1 MSHSAAKTRAPLVR
15 DVRGALLVVW
25 LWILWIGAF
34 ISVVLEPSD
43 TRFNA
48 AVVGVV
54 VVGAVVSDRFSVGLS
69 QPTEMTAFSQLVL
82 MLVMIDQVWG
92 AVLVAVAVEASAAM
106 GRVDWRQQL
115 MTWLPGRATEVI
127 LGFWVFSAM
136 RQLTG
141 SRDVAISVAAVAMIG
156 FNMATLSSVF
166 MHRRLPVVQPIL
178 QACRAEFAT
187 LLALPLVWG
196 VVRAYE
202 RFGVAAIVAAVGP
215 VLLLQYLY
223 RLYQERA
230 QAIDAVNESSLS
242 FAIGLV
248 RALDAADPSTAG
260 HSAQVA
266 VYARDVAREMGHD
279 EEYASAIQLAALL
292 HDIGKV
298 GIQTQILR
306 KEDKLDDEEWN
317 EVKLHPVTGEGI
329 VRELP
334 SFDRIG
340 TVIRHHHE
348 RPDGSGYPDNLS
360 AGEIPLGSLIIGVVD
375 AYSAMVQNRFYSAG
389 RAPQQAIAELEKNA
403 GRQFD
408 EGVVGAFTQILAREG
423 EDYQR
428 GATDEFKMDVQRAQV
443 LGQLGRIDR
452 LHRAICRL

>member
-1 MSHSAAKTRAPLVR
+1 MSHSAAKTRARFV
-15 DVRGALLVVW
+15 DDARGALLLAGTW
-25 LWILWIGAF
+25 SLWVIALSSLVLSSAGTAF
-34 ISVVLEPSD
+34 SPTL
-43 TRFNA
+43 
-48 AVVGVV
+48 VGVV
-54 VVGAVVSDRFSVGLS
+54 LVGALVSDRFSVGLS
-69 QPTEMTAFSQLVL
+69 QPTELSAFSQLILVL
-82 MLVMIDQVWG
+82 LMVEQAWG
-92 AVLVAVAVEASAAM
+92 AVLVAIAVEASAAM
-106 GRVDWRQQL
+106 GRSDWRQRV
-115 MTWLPGRATEVI
+115 MVWLPARATEAI
-127 LGFWVFSAM
+127 LGFWVYSTMTQA
-136 RQLTG
+136 TE
-141 SRDVAISVAAVAMIG
+141 SRELAITIASIAMIS
-156 FNMATLSSVF
+156 FNVLTLSCVF
-166 MHRRLPVVQPIL
+166 ARRRLPIL
-178 QACRAEFAT
+178 QPVLGASRAEFAT
-187 LLALPLVWG
+187 LLAVPLVWG

-202 RFGVAAIVAAVGP
+202 RFGVPAVVAGVAP

-223 RLYQERA
+223 RLFQERA

-279 EEYASAIQLAALL
+279 EEYASAMQLAALL

-298 GIQTQILR
+298 GVQTQILR
-306 KEDKLDDEEWN
+306 KEDKLDEEEWN
-317 EVKLHPVTGEGI
+317 EVKLHPATGESI

-348 RPDGSGYPDNLS
+348 RPDGSGYPDSLS

-389 RAPQQAIAELEKNA
+389 RAPQQAISELEKNA

-408 EGVVGAFTQILAREG
+408 AGVVGAFVQILAREG
-423 EDYQR
+423 EPYQL

>member
-1 MSHSAAKTRAPLVR
+1 MSQSIAKRRLHA
-15 DVRGALLVVW
+15 
-25 LWILWIGAF
+25 
-34 ISVVLEPSD
+34 PSD
-43 TRFNA
+43 AFLIAFMWASAGVGVLLSLSRPYPPTSFEL
-48 AVVGVV
+48 VGVV
-54 VVGAVVSDRFSVGLS
+54 TVAAVLSERFSVPLSGSIELSMMSPLILVVAASGQFWAGVCIAVGAESAAALGAARSRPWVWVPERIVEVVVTLAAVTYLRDRGLS
-69 QPTEMTAFSQLVL
+69 DLEALAL
-82 MLVMIDQVWG
+82 G
-92 AVLVAVAVEASAAM
+92 AVALMATNFAM
-106 GRVDWRQQL
+106 SIVVLIARRK
-115 MTWLPGRATEVI
+115 P
-127 LGFWVFSAM
+127 LGFVWPAVRADLPAM
-136 RQLTG
+136 LL
-141 SRDVAISVAAVAMIG
+141 V
-156 FNMATLSSVF
+156 
-166 MHRRLPVVQPIL
+166 PI
-178 QACRAEFAT
+178 
-187 LLALPLVWG
+187 VWG
-196 VVRAYE
+196 VSRAYNDY
-202 RFGVAAIVAAVGP
+202 GIAALVVVFAP
-215 VLLLQYLY
+215 MLLVQYGH
-223 RLYQERA
+223 RLYSERA
-230 QAIDAVNESSLS
+230 SAIDAVNESSLS

-306 KEDKLDDEEWN
+306 KEAKLDDEEWN

-348 RPDGSGYPDNLS
+348 RPDGSGYPDSLI

-389 RAPQQAIAELEKNA
+389 RAPNEAISELEKNA
-403 GRQFD
+403 GNQFD
-408 EGVVGAFTQILAREG
+408 AGVVGAFVQILAREG
-423 EDYQR
+423 EPYQL

>member
-1 MSHSAAKTRAPLVR
+1 MSQSIAKSRFHAPT
-15 DVRGALLVVW
+15 DGLLVGV
-25 LWILWIGAF
+25 IAFMWIGAALGVALSLSRPYAATSF
-34 ISVVLEPSD
+34 ALIPVV
-43 TRFNA
+43 TIA
-48 AVVGVV
+48 AVLSERFAVPLSGALELSIMGPLILVAAASGQFWAGVCIA
-54 VVGAVVSDRFSVGLS
+54 VGA
-69 QPTEMTAFSQLVL
+69 ECA
-82 MLVMIDQVWG
+82 
-92 AVLVAVAVEASAAM
+92 
-106 GRVDWRQQL
+106 
-115 MTWLPGRATEVI
+115 
-127 LGFWVFSAM
+127 
-136 RQLTG
+136 
-141 SRDVAISVAAVAMIG
+141 
-156 FNMATLSSVF
+156 
-166 MHRRLPVVQPIL
+166 
-178 QACRAEFAT
+178 
-187 LLALPLVWG
+187 
-196 VVRAYE
+196 
-202 RFGVAAIVAAVGP
+202 AAVGAERWRPWVWVPERVIEVVVTIACVGYLQDRGVGDLEALALGAAAMMATNVAMLVIVLVGRRKSLLSVWPAVRADLP
-215 VLLLQYLY
+215 VLLLVPIVWGVSRAYVDYGITALVVVFAPMLLLQYGH
-223 RLYQERA
+223 RLYSERA
-230 QAIDAVNESSLS
+230 KAIDAVNESSLS

-306 KEDKLDDEEWN
+306 KEAKLNDEEWN

-348 RPDGSGYPDNLS
+348 RPDGSGYPDSLS

-389 RAPQQAIAELEKNA
+389 RAPNEAISELEKNA
-403 GRQFD
+403 GNQFD
-408 EGVVGAFTQILAREG
+408 AGVVGAFVQILAREG
-423 EDYQR
+423 EPYQL